1 VFGDDDRPHE
11 PDEPDPESDLPDY
24 EEEFTSVPEAP
35 SVPDPAENLADGD
48 VPRYVTAYFWR
59 TVLVVDYA
67 VAAVCI
73 GPMFVYFRND
83 LSLGVPLTASGL
95 VAFAYAY
102 YLYRQ
107 FRAADERDGD
117 DGTEEIVADEAGDA
131 DADAPAEPAAD
142 E

>member
-1 VFGDDDRPHE
+1 MFGDDDRPHE

-24 EEEFTSVPEAP
+24 EAEFTSVPEPP
-35 SVPDPAENLADGD
+35 SVPDPSENLADGD
-48 VPRYVTAYFWR
+48 VPRYVKAYFWR

-67 VAAVCI
+67 IAAVCL

-107 FRAADERDGD
+107 FRAADGRDD
-117 DGTEEIVADEAGDA
+117 DGTEEPVADEAGNA
-131 DADAPAEPAAD
+131 DADSPAEPTAD